1 MQPAPCMPNF
11 TPAAHFAEPHF
22 QQAPGALRCGGRALG
37 QPLLSYPCHAP
48 RALQEPFG
56 SPVPAPFLAKCARDL
71 RLGTPKAEAA
81 ASLLQGFCLPSARGG
96 AGGTR
101 RWLGPSLQGEGRWV
115 PPIPAPLA
123 GLVNHQAP
131 LRSVLSAWLCYGN
144 IDLLLGLTSQS
155 FQWAGLTVI
164 NETGWNLC

>member
-1 MQPAPCMPNF
+1 MPNF
-11 TPAAHFAEPHF
+11 TPAAHCR
-22 QQAPGALRCGGRALG
+22 APFPTSSWSSAVRWEGAR
-37 QPLLSYPCHAP
+37 
-48 RALQEPFG
+48 
-56 SPVPAPFLAKCARDL
+56 PAPALLPLPCTEGTAGAFWEPCSCSLLPSLLNVPGFGRDL

-81 ASLLQGFCLPSARGG
+81 ASLLQGFCLVSARGG

-115 PPIPAPLA
+115 PPIPVPLA